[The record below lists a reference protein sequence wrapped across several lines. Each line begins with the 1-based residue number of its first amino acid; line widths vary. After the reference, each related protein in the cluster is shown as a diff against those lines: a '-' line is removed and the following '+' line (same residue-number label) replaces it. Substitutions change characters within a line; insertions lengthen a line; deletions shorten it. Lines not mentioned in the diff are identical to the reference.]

1 MDRINKFARSKQ
13 GKELT
18 EKAERYA
25 SEPKNRRKL
34 EEMGKKLM
42 SRGKKPQ

>member
-1 MDRINKFARSKQ
+1 MDRINTFARSKQ

-25 SEPKNRRKL
+25 SDPKNRRKL

>member
-13 GKELT
+13 GKQLT

-25 SEPKNRRKL
+25 SDPKNRRKL

>member
-1 MDRINKFARSKQ
+1 MDRLNKFARSKQ

-18 EKAERYA
+18 DKAERYA
-25 SEPKNRRKL
+25 SDPKNRRKI

>member
-1 MDRINKFARSKQ
+1 MDRLNKFARSKQ

-18 EKAERYA
+18 DKAERYA
-25 SEPKNRRKL
+25 SDPKNRRKL